1 MPLEDKVAAA
11 KRIDQLLREL
21 LTAGGFLL
29 KYRIVVDPPV
39 EDRDWERPQILETFS
54 GPDGPLL
61 LEHGA
66 ELLRSFEH
74 VTQKMLRLESED
86 HDKVVFDCMNHRAM
100 RLEEL
105 RLAANVAAEKV
116 IKTGVPYQFAPMT
129 ARERRIIHLALRD
142 HPGLKT
148 ESRGEGPGRCVV
160 VLPKDSKPRAK
171 SSGP

>member
-11 KRIDQLLREL
+11 KRIDQLLRQL
-21 LTAGGFLL
+21 LSAGGFLL

-39 EDRDWERPQILETFS
+39 EDRDWERPQIMVAFS

-61 LEHGA
+61 LERGA

-74 VTQKMLRLESED
+74 ITQKMLRLESED

-105 RLAANVAAEKV
+105 RLAASVAAEKV
-116 IKTGVPYQFAPMT
+116 LKNGVPYEFAPMT
-129 ARERRIIHLALRD
+129 ARERRIVHLALRD
-142 HPGLKT
+142 HPELKT
-148 ESRGEGPGRCVV
+148 ESQGEGGRRSVV
-160 VLPKDSKPRAK
+160 VLPKNAK
-171 SSGP
+171 LQKQ

>member
-1 MPLEDKVAAA
+1 MPIEDKVAAA
-11 KRIDQLLREL
+11 KRIDQLLREV

-39 EDRDWERPQILETFS
+39 EENRDWERPQILVAFS

-66 ELLRSFEH
+66 ELLRSLEH
-74 VTQKMLRLESED
+74 ITQKMLRLESDD

-116 IKTGVPYQFAPMT
+116 LKNRVPYQFAPMT
-129 ARERRIIHLALRD
+129 ARERRIVHLALRD
-142 HPGLKT
+142 HPELKT
-148 ESRGEGPGRCVV
+148 ESRGDGPGRCVV
-160 VLPKDSKPRAK
+160 VLPKDAKPRTK
-171 SSGP
+171 

>member
-1 MPLEDKVAAA
+1 MPIEDKVAAA
-11 KRIDQLLREL
+11 RRIDQLLREL

-29 KYRIVVDPPV
+29 RYRIIVDPPV
-39 EDRDWERPQILETFS
+39 EDRDWERPQILVTFS

-61 LEHGA
+61 LERGA

-100 RLEEL
+100 RLQEL

-116 IKTGVPYQFAPMT
+116 LKNGVPYQFGAMT
-129 ARERRIIHLALRD
+129 ARERRIVHLALRD
-142 HPGLKT
+142 HPELKT
-148 ESRGEGPGRCVV
+148 ESCGEGPGRCVV
-160 VLPKDSKPRAK
+160 VLLRDSKPRKK
-171 SSGP
+171 SGAP

>member
-11 KRIDQLLREL
+11 KRIDQWLRQLLS
-21 LTAGGFLL
+21 AGGFLL

-39 EDRDWERPQILETFS
+39 EDRDWERPQIMVSFS

-61 LEHGA
+61 LERGA

-74 VTQKMLRLESED
+74 ITQKMLRLESED
-86 HDKVVFDCMNHRAM
+86 HDKVAFDCMNHRAM

-105 RLAANVAAEKV
+105 RLAASVAAEKV
-116 IKTGVPYQFAPMT
+116 LKNGVPYEFAPMT
-129 ARERRIIHLALRD
+129 ARERRIVHLALRD
-142 HPGLKT
+142 HPELKT

-160 VLPKDSKPRAK
+160 VLPKAAQPRTK
-171 SSGP
+171 